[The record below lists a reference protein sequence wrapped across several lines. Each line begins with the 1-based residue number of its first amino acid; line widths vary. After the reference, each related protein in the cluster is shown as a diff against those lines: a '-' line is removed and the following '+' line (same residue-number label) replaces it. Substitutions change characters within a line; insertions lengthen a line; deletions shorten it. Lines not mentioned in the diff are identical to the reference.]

1 MVCNFSSLVWP
12 DGSAPAALASLL
24 FEPPE
29 PQIIGKTQCFAT
41 FLPFRASASSFFW
54 LFLFSDLLSSNLSL
68 LSASALLCF
77 SSVHIVGSLTSKLP
91 STSNWWL
98 LLVNGLMDLPAFSP
112 RYGRLPNGVPI
123 GRWSTFKVG
132 LPYVNLLEGSWRG
145 DPKTIQVIRWLDN
158 FRVEMG
164 VPHLRKPNGFIWT
177 LGARRSDY
185 HPFSDVHCN
194 YWIYRMFGTQIVGW
208 MGMIPH
214 PSQANMAKSTVQ
226 AI

>member
-1 MVCNFSSLVWP
+1 MNLPLKHLGTINIHKPTRGW
-12 DGSAPAALASLL
+12 LKKITTK
-24 FEPPE
+24 PP
-29 PQIIGKTQCFAT
+29 I
-41 FLPFRASASSFFW
+41 
-54 LFLFSDLLSSNLSL
+54 NM
-68 LSASALLCF
+68 ALLGF
-77 SSVHIVGSLTSKLP
+77 V
-91 STSNWWL
+91 STTRRTLMLELLEWVPFQVPWGEIRNELWQAAFYISTRVTRGTKDWL
-98 LLVNGLMDLPAFSP
+98 LHVITVDDWVYWVNGLASIFTEIWKTSEWC
-112 RYGRLPNGVPI
+112 PI
-123 GRWSTFKVG
+123 QKTIYFHTFMVG

-145 DPKTIQVIRWLDN
+145 NPKTIQVFRWLDN